1 MKISKLITAI
11 CTLAIAAILT
21 ACFGTSEPLTW
32 EPTNYTIEE
41 MQAKAYD
48 TEKGV
53 LWEGWDCDTS
63 EESME
68 MYNRILGYVEN
79 VANVDYQIE
88 LVSRTYT
95 DDNDK
100 SKGYNYSVSIV
111 LDGTDDPLLLFYNG
125 YSHEI
130 ESEIETYKMARK
142 WYDDFNN
149 DLAAIIPGAHANYN
163 YSALDASFIGTSEYY
178 DYIKNPDWRVYFNNF
193 SHNYSTINIILP
205 PGTNSSEVD
214 TYFTKLQDKFKE
226 YRIKSAAFVC
236 PVSQEAFDEIIETE
250 ELRRNVYIRDERIE
264 WIEDRP
270 E

>member
-1 MKISKLITAI
+1 MISNQNKGERHENIETNNSNLYTGNSSNFDSLFRNKRTTHMGTHKLHHRRNA
-11 CTLAIAAILT
+11 
-21 ACFGTSEPLTW
+21 G
-32 EPTNYTIEE
+32 
-41 MQAKAYD
+41 
-48 TEKGV
+48 
-53 LWEGWDCDTS
+53 
-63 EESME
+63 
-68 MYNRILGYVEN
+68 RILGYVEN
-79 VANVDYQIE
+79 VANVDYQVE
-88 LVSRTYT
+88 RVSRTYT
-95 DDNDK
+95 DRNDK

-178 DYIKNPDWRVYFNNF
+178 DYIKNPDWRVYFNNV
-193 SHNYSTINIILP
+193 SYNYSTINIILP
-205 PGTNSSEVD
+205 PGTNGSEVD

-226 YRIKSAAFVC
+226 YRVKSAAFVC
-236 PVSQEAFDEIIETE
+236 AVSQEAFDEIIETE